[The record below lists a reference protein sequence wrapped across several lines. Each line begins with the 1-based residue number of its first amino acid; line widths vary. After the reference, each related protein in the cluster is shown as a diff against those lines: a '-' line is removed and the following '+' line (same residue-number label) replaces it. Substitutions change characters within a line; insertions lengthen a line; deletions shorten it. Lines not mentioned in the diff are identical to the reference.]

1 MVKTPLSLAIALT
14 LACIGRAQ
22 RGRAT
27 LALKNDIER
36 ALKRLPAEFVEN
48 FSGTEGEVRWV
59 ENYIKLNP
67 RGLCP

>member
-1 MVKTPLSLAIALT
+1 MPALAGLSEEELVRL
-14 LACIGRAQ
+14 
-22 RGRAT
+22 AT